1 MYIGD
6 ATHSAKSVQLSVS
19 NNLRRNLDADEA
31 IWRGVQHTFSARSQL
46 LAPLAILSKIDMIA
60 RSNGNSMETIGISHC
75 RLPQTSGEF
84 RNLALGISK
93 SKRLCRSQKHRP
105 SQTLPDPTKASAGIS
120 KLSGPLPTPPLAVHF
135 IQCNQCMF
143 ITAVDAS
150 RMVSRR
156 IPLALHMDGGLA
168 RLAGNQAMPRPTPSC
183 RAMPPGRMVISTE
196 SRTTPQGQQCN
207 GPLTEIQRNHGRN
220 TGMQQVYSRLTFA
233 YLP

>member
-31 IWRGVQHTFSARSQL
+31 IWRGVQHTFPARSQL
-46 LAPLAILSKIDMIA
+46 LAPIAILSKIDMIA

-105 SQTLPDPTKASAGIS
+105 SQTQPRFRP
-120 KLSGPLPTPPLAVHF
+120 
-135 IQCNQCMF
+135 
-143 ITAVDAS
+143 
-150 RMVSRR
+150 VSRSSLDLFQPR
-156 IPLALHMDGGLA
+156 RSLSALSNATNACLSQ
-168 RLAGNQAMPRPTPSC
+168 RLTRHGWYH
-183 RAMPPGRMVISTE
+183 VE
-196 SRTTPQGQQCN
+196 SRLHCIWMVGWLGWLAIRPWCPVQLQAVGQC
-207 GPLTEIQRNHGRN
+207 
-220 TGMQQVYSRLTFA
+220 QQA
-233 YLP
+233 GW